1 MATEQIF
8 IPTKENQSRAWISSM
23 EEYQKMYDA
32 SVKDPEKFWDEQ
44 AKEFLYWKKPWD
56 TTLEWDFTKPYVS
69 WFKGGLTN
77 ASYNCLDRHTQG
89 LHRNKA
95 AIIWESDGGRTKMYT
110 YQSLLTKVCRFA
122 NVLKDHG
129 VKKGDVV
136 AIFMPMVPEVV
147 TAMLACA
154 RIGAIHTI
162 IFSGFSSQALR
173 DRIQDS
179 NAKCLITVDAGK
191 RGGKVIPLKV
201 MADEA
206 MLETPTIE
214 TCFVVTH
221 SRATINM
228 QEGRDFYYHEET
240 RRRDISNECEPEW
253 VEADHPLFILYTSG
267 STGKP
272 KGVVHSTGG
281 YLLGCAITTKY
292 VFDLH
297 DEDIYFCSADVGWI
311 TGHSYIV
318 YGPLCI
324 GGTSLMFEGI
334 PTYPNAGRFWE
345 ICEKHAVN
353 QFYTAPTA
361 IRSLMKNGPDEPSKY
376 NLSNLRILGSVG
388 EPINPEAWLWYFHEV
403 GQGRCS
409 VVDTWWQTESGAH
422 MISNLPGCTPMKPGS
437 ATLPFFGVQPI
448 ILTEEKKEA
457 AVDEDGRLCI
467 KFPWPSMLRRMWGE
481 DSDKRMMDNY
491 FGIFPGYYFSGD
503 GAALDKDGY
512 YWLKGRVDDVI
523 NVSGHR
529 MSTAEVEAALNSHAA
544 VAESAVV
551 GYPHEIKGEGI
562 YGYVVLNEGF
572 EPSDDLTQMIV
583 GHVRK
588 DIGPIASP
596 DYIHFVPDLPKTRSG
611 KIMRRIVRKIAAGK
625 IDKEGFGDLSTLVD
639 PDIVD
644 VIIETRPN
652 A

>member
-1 MATEQIF
+1 
-8 IPTKENQSRAWISSM
+8 M
-23 EEYQKMYDA
+23 EEYQEMYDR
-32 SVKDPEKFWDEQ
+32 SVADPEGFWAEQ
-44 AKEFLYWKKPWD
+44 AKEFLHWEKPWD
-56 TTLEWDFTKPYVS
+56 TTLEWDFSVPEVS

-77 ASYNCLDRHTQG
+77 ASYNCLDRHTSG
-89 LHRNKA
+89 PHRNKA
-95 AIIWESDGGRTKMYT
+95 AIIWESDSGRTKMYT
-110 YQSLLTKVCRFA
+110 YQSLLTKVSRFA

-129 VKKGDVV
+129 VGKGDVV

-162 IFSGFSSQALR
+162 VFSGFSSQALR

-179 NAKCLITVDAGK
+179 KAKCLITVDAGK
-191 RGGKVIPLKV
+191 RGGRVIPLKA
-201 MADEA
+201 MADDALMECPSV
-206 MLETPTIE
+206 ESV
-214 TCFVVTH
+214 FVVSH
-221 SRATINM
+221 SRATVDM
-228 QEGRDFYYHEET
+228 VPGRDFYYHEEV
-240 RRRDISNECEPEW
+240 RRRDIDNDCEPEW
-253 VEADHPLFILYTSG
+253 VDSDHPLFILYTSG

-281 YLLGCAITTKY
+281 YLLGTAMTSKY
-292 VFDLH
+292 VFDIH
-297 DEDIYFCSADVGWI
+297 DEDIYFCTADVGWI

-318 YGPLCI
+318 YGPLAI
-324 GGTSLMFEGI
+324 GATSVMFEGI
-334 PTYPNAGRFWE
+334 PTYPDSGRFWE

-361 IRSLMKNGPDEPSKY
+361 IRSLMKSGPDEPGKY
-376 NLSNLRILGSVG
+376 DLSQLRILGSVG
-388 EPINPEAWLWYFHEV
+388 EPINPEAWLWYYHVV
-403 GQGRCS
+403 GQGNCS

-437 ATLPFFGVQPI
+437 ATLPFFGMQPV
-448 ILTEEKKEA
+448 ILNEEKKEV
-457 AVDEDGRLCI
+457 AVGETGRLCI

-481 DSDKRMMDNY
+481 DSNQRMMDNY
-491 FGIFPGYYFSGD
+491 FGAFPGYYFSGD
-503 GAALDKDGY
+503 GAAQDEDGF

-529 MSTAEVEAALNSHAA
+529 MSTAEVEAAINSYSA

-551 GYPHEIKGEGI
+551 GYPHEVKGEGI
-562 YGYVVLNEGF
+562 YGYVILNEGV
-572 EPSDDLTQMIV
+572 EANDDLIRMIV

-588 DIGPIASP
+588 EIGPIASP
-596 DYIHFVPDLPKTRSG
+596 DFIHFVPDLPKTRSG
-611 KIMRRIVRKIAAGK
+611 KIMRRIVRKIAAG
-625 IDKEGFGDLSTLVD
+625 DVSKEGFGDLSTLVD
-639 PDIVD
+639 PSVVD

>member
-1 MATEQIF
+1 MEQ
-8 IPTKENQSRAWISSM
+8 
-23 EEYQKMYDA
+23 YQKMYDH
-32 SVKDPEKFWDEQ
+32 SIENPEEFWAEQ
-44 AKEFLYWKKPWD
+44 AEELLYWKKPWD
-56 TTLEWDFTKPYVS
+56 TVLEWDFSVPEVS
-69 WFKGGLTN
+69 WFRGGLTN
-77 ASYNCLDRHTQG
+77 ASYNCLDRHTSG

-110 YQSLLTKVCRFA
+110 YQSLLTKVSRFA

-162 IFSGFSSQALR
+162 VFSGFSAQALR

-179 NAKCLITVDAGK
+179 RAKCLITVDAGK
-191 RGGKVIPLKV
+191 RGGRVIPLKA

-206 MLETPTIE
+206 LLECPTVKSV
-214 TCFVVTH
+214 FVVSH
-221 SRATINM
+221 ARATIDMVPN
-228 QEGRDFYYHEET
+228 RDFYYHEEI

-281 YLLGCAITTKY
+281 YLLGTAMTSKY
-292 VFDLH
+292 VFDIH
-297 DEDIYFCSADVGWI
+297 DEDIYFCTADVGWI

-318 YGPLCI
+318 YGPLAI
-324 GGTSLMFEGI
+324 GATSVMFEGI
-334 PTYPNAGRFWE
+334 PTYPDSGRFWE

-361 IRSLMKNGPDEPSKY
+361 IRSLMKSGPDEPAKY
-376 NLSNLRILGSVG
+376 DLSQLRILGSVG
-388 EPINPEAWLWYFHEV
+388 EPINPEAWLWYYHVV
-403 GQGRCS
+403 GQGNCS

-422 MISNLPGCTPMKPGS
+422 MISNLPGCTPMKPSS

-448 ILTEEKKEA
+448 ILNEEKEEVA
-457 AVDEDGRLCI
+457 AGEDGRLCI

-481 DSDKRMMDNY
+481 DSNQRMMDNY

-503 GAALDKDGY
+503 GAVRDEDGF

-551 GYPHEIKGEGI
+551 GYPHEVKGEGI
-562 YGYVVLNEGF
+562 YGYVVLNENIEGD
-572 EPSDDLTQMIV
+572 EDLTRMII

-588 DIGPIASP
+588 EIGPIASP
-596 DYIHFVPDLPKTRSG
+596 DFIHFVPDLPKTRSG
-611 KIMRRIVRKIAAGK
+611 KIMRRIVRKIASGA

-639 PDIVD
+639 PSIVD
-644 VIIETRPN
+644 IIIETRPN